1 MKDITL
7 KAIFLVFLKIGAFSF
22 GGVYSMLAFFEK
34 ELVERHKWLTHDEL
48 IEAVTIGQMTPGP
61 PIVNTG
67 IYVGYKLK
75 KIKGALTATVG
86 QSFTGTVLAIVLAI
100 FYIKAKNNTLL
111 LSIMKGVGAAVVGLL
126 LSIIYK
132 MAVKTIRD
140 YKSAIFA
147 LSAFF
152 ALALFR
158 LNPIGLI
165 LASGVLGLAVYG
177 RKK

>member
-1 MKDITL
+1 MRNISL
-7 KAIFLVFLKIGAFSF
+7 KKIFLAFLKIGAFSF

-34 ELVERHKWLTHDEL
+34 ELVEKRKWLTQDEF
-48 IEAVTIGQMTPGP
+48 IEAVAIGQMTPGP

-67 IYVGYKLK
+67 ICVGYKLK

-86 QSFTGTVLAIVLAI
+86 QSFPGTVLAIMLAI
-100 FYIKAKNNTLL
+100 FYLKAKDNNLL
-111 LSIMKGVGAAVVGLL
+111 HSITKGVGAAVLGLL

-132 MAVKTIRD
+132 MAVKTIKD

-147 LSAFF
+147 LSSFF

-165 LASGVLGLAVYG
+165 LASGILGLAVYG
-177 RKK
+177 RRK